1 MMYIEGDWETV
12 DTLKDIVRVIK
23 KHYNSELAEELNEQ
37 IEQLIDAFKDRIEQ
51 MQEEID
57 SLRYYDYDDDD
68 CYND

>member
-1 MMYIEGDWETV
+1 MYIEGDWETV